1 MIYGNQFIFHAG
13 MNTRAPVL
21 IYTLIMTFY
30 EKKVNNVKLEYKDRN
45 LDPLSVL
52 SFLEIKMIRS
62 SMNEHFANGNV
73 RLKNLKPEIFDEP

>member
-1 MIYGNQFIFHAG
+1 

-45 LDPLSVL
+45 LDRLSVL
-52 SFLEIKMIRS
+52 SF
-62 SMNEHFANGNV
+62 
-73 RLKNLKPEIFDEP
+73 